1 MSAEIYIV
9 LIETSHPGNI
19 GAAAR
24 AMKVMGLRR
33 LVLVNP
39 QCEVGGEARARASG
53 AVDVINAAVTVPTLD
68 VALEGAQFVVGTS
81 ARARRLGPE
90 LVDLRAGAVQLTR
103 LAGTDEVAILFGPE
117 RTGLD
122 NAALDCCNQLWRI
135 PTAADYGSLNLAA
148 AVQVVT
154 YELRIARASDTTV
167 DAKPFAAAPAEEVAA
182 LCSHFDRVA
191 RRIESINPNAPR
203 LALRRIQRLVRR
215 ARPESSEVRLLRG
228 FLSAV
233 ERATGRALNT
243 DEGGK

>member
-1 MSAEIYIV
+1 MSAEICIV

-68 VALEGAQFVVGTS
+68 IALEGARFVIGTS

-90 LVDLRAGAVQLTR
+90 LVDLRTGAVQLIK
-103 LAGTDEVAILFGPE
+103 LAGTDEVAILLGPE

-154 YELRIARASDTTV
+154 YELWIARDSDTTV

-182 LCSHFDRVA
+182 LCGHFDRVA
-191 RRIESINPNAPR
+191 RRIESINPHAPR

-215 ARPESSEVRLLRG
+215 TRPESSEVRLLRG

-233 ERATGRALNT
+233 ERATGRASNT

>member
-1 MSAEIYIV
+1 MSAEIRIV

-39 QCEVGGEARARASG
+39 QCEVGSEARARASG
-53 AVDVINAAVTVPTLD
+53 AADVINAVVTVPALD
-68 VALEGAQFVVGTS
+68 VALEGTRFVVGTS
-81 ARARRLGPE
+81 ARARRLGPG
-90 LVDLRAGAVQLTR
+90 LVDLHAGAVQLMR

-154 YELRIARASDTTV
+154 YELRVARDGDITV
-167 DAKPFAAAPAEEVAA
+167 EAKPFAAAPAEEVAA
-182 LCSHFDRVA
+182 LCGHFDRVA

-203 LALRRIQRLVRR
+203 LALRRVQRLVRR
-215 ARPESSEVRLLRG
+215 ARPESSEVKLLRG

-233 ERATGRALNT
+233 ERATGRTSNT
-243 DEGGK
+243 DEGEK